1 MRKKTIVFFIVFVL
15 MLCIF
20 AACKKDEVNGI
31 VIVDNNGT
39 TRVLATN
46 DNGETMTD
54 DAGNL
59 IVVVTD
65 AEGKSET
72 QRVAPPAYYADG
84 DTIQTLKYSL
94 TVPKGWSYK
103 SVGNNLKLTNTD
115 TNSELNLVTMEGKTL
130 EDAIASADQTMEL
143 FKKEGTVEVSQT
155 VICGVDATKYTI
167 TKADSS
173 GTVIFYI
180 FEKNGTVYSF
190 YSVVVQAY
198 KDSIDFETIINS
210 IKFK

>member
-1 MRKKTIVFFIVFVL
+1 MTKKTVVFLIVFIL
-15 MLCIF
+15 MLCVL
-20 AACKKDEVNGI
+20 AACNKNKAHGI
-31 VIVDNNGT
+31 VVVDNKGT

-72 QRVAPPAYYADG
+72 QRVAPPDYYADG
-84 DTIQTLKYSL
+84 NTVQTPKFSL
-94 TVPKGWSYK
+94 AVPKGWTYK
-103 SVGNNLKLTNTD
+103 SIGNNLKLTQTE
-115 TNSELNLVTMEGKTL
+115 TNSELNLVTMDGKTL
-130 EDAIASADQTMEL
+130 DEAIASADETMDL
-143 FKKEGTVEVSQT
+143 FRKEGTVEISQT
-155 VICGVDATKYTI
+155 VVCGVDAAKYTI
-167 TKADSS
+167 TKADT

-180 FEKNGTVYSF
+180 FEKNATVYSF
-190 YSVVVQAY
+190 YSVVVQEY